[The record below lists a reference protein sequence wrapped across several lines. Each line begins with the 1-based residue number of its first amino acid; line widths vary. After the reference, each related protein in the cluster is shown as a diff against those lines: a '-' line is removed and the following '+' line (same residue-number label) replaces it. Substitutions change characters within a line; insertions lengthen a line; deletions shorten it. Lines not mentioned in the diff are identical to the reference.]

1 MSQRRQSGGC
11 GRCGGKT
18 LNAEFRD
25 AQSCQHLQRGA
36 RAAGLAEAAAAAAA
50 AEAAAAAA
58 HGSKSALRLSVTN
71 SVGRDKGSC
80 ERWATPGWVV
90 RLPLPSI
97 QGLRAGTNSSP
108 LGGGHG
114 PGAREGPDRLRPLSE
129 GIGGGAASRLRRFGR
144 VSSEAF

>member
-1 MSQRRQSGGC
+1 MRGCPGCVSQRRQSGGC
-11 GRCGGKT
+11 GGCGSGGGKT

-50 AEAAAAAA
+50 AEAA
-58 HGSKSALRLSVTN
+58 HGSKSALRFSVTN

-80 ERWATPGWVV
+80 ERWATPGWLV

-97 QGLRAGTNSSP
+97 QVLRAGTNSSP

-114 PGAREGPDRLRPLSE
+114 PGAREGPDRCLRGLGE
-129 GIGGGAASRLRRFGR
+129 GR
-144 VSSEAF
+144 VPPKAIWAGQF